1 MNRRRRFKTYGKI
14 QHRIAPTLRYS
25 QYLYEETLMDA
36 VPEGGWW
43 LDLGCGHQILPPWRE
58 KEEKRLVQRAGHVV
72 GFDADWASLGK
83 HRAIRDIVCGDIGAL
98 PFADNTFDL
107 ATANMVVEHL
117 EKPETEFRE
126 ILRVL
131 KPGGVFLFH
140 TANAYGY
147 STLLARMIPEF
158 LKAPLVRLL
167 QARSSEDLF
176 KTYYR
181 VNKESRIRRVAS
193 ESGFQ
198 VVQIR
203 FIASAAEFAVI
214 APLAIIEL
222 LWIRLLLKP
231 AFRRLRPNLLVTL
244 KKPPQNGQ
252 ASKNCRTTSIGNGPI
267 DSLHDLRAPNLTET
281 HAEEK
286 YRGEPG

>member
-1 MNRRRRFKTYGKI
+1 
-14 QHRIAPTLRYS
+14 
-25 QYLYEETLMDA
+25 LYEDTLKA
-36 VPEGGWW
+36 VVPEGGSW
-43 LDLGCGHQILPPWRE
+43 LDLGCGHQILPSWRE
-58 KEEKRLVQRAGHVV
+58 SEEKKLVQRAGHIV
-72 GFDADWASLGK
+72 GFDADSASLGK
-83 HRAIRDIVCGDIGAL
+83 HRTIRDIVCGDIGAL
-98 PFADNTFDL
+98 PFPDNTFDL

-117 EKPETEFRE
+117 ERPRVEFRE

-140 TANAYGY
+140 TPNAYGY

-181 VNKESRIRRVAS
+181 ANGESRIREVAS
-193 ESGFQ
+193 ELGFE

-214 APLAIIEL
+214 APLAFFEL
-222 LWIRLLLKP
+222 LWIRLLLRP
-231 AFRRLRPNLLVTL
+231 AFRRLRPNLLVVL
-244 KKPPQNGQ
+244 AKPLADGLGFEKLRIT
-252 ASKNCRTTSIGNGPI
+252 AARTVPI
-267 DSLHDLRAPNLTET
+267 DSLDDLGGPSLIET

-286 YRGEPG
+286 YGGEPP